1 MSNYNQLK
9 DVLNEIFELNKAD
22 LDFGIYRI
30 MNQKRKQVNEFI
42 EKQLPQDIK
51 QALSE
56 TQSSDKTEIENEL
69 KTLKKNLDDAG
80 IVAEESP
87 KYKTLKERLSGL
99 ENSEVLEQEVF
110 SHLANFFKRYYK
122 DGDFISMRRYKKD
135 VYAIPY

>member
-30 MNQKRKQVNEFI
+30 MNQKREQVNEFI
-42 EKQLPQDIK
+42 EKQLPEDIR

-56 TQSSDKTEIENEL
+56 TQSSDRTEIENEL

-110 SHLANFFKRYYK
+110 SHLANFFKRYLRTVIVTAAVYRGF
-122 DGDFISMRRYKKD
+122 DSMLRLR
-135 VYAIPY
+135 